1 MTSPTVDANLS
12 SLYEG
17 YYGKNARLAEKRRI
31 TGIQTLRCLK
41 TVWPT
46 TGKVGSIL
54 DVGAGEGSLLFEL
67 EREGLADD
75 LYAVEISASGIEE
88 IRKKKISKLREVQQ
102 FDGYKIPYGDKK
114 FDLGVS
120 IHVLEHVE
128 HERLFLQELKR
139 VANNIVI
146 EVPLENTINVAR
158 SIRMSSPGGH
168 INFYNVETLL
178 NLLDTVGLKV
188 EKMNVSPVD
197 LQYEIFMSGRAKG
210 IPKHYAKSILN
221 KISHKLIMC
230 LCTVYC
236 SAKS

>member
-1 MTSPTVDANLS
+1 MTDPTVDAKLS
-12 SLYEG
+12 SLYDD

-31 TGIQTLRCLK
+31 TGIQTLRRLK
-41 TVWPT
+41 SIWPDG
-46 TGKVGSIL
+46 GKVGSIL

-67 EREGLADD
+67 DKEGLADD

-88 IRKKKISKLREVQQ
+88 IRKKKISRLREVQQ
-102 FDGYKIPYGDKK
+102 FNGYKIPYGDKQ

-128 HERLFLQELKR
+128 HERLFLHELKR
-139 VANNIVI
+139 IAKNVVI
-146 EVPLENTINVAR
+146 EVPLEHTINVSKA
-158 SIRMSSPGGH
+158 IRMSSSGGH
-168 INFYNVETLL
+168 INFYTVETLV

-197 LQYEIFMSGRAKG
+197 LQYEIFMNGRAKG
-210 IPKHYAKSILN
+210 IPKYFAKSILN
-221 KISHKLIMC
+221 QISHKLIMC

-236 SAKS
+236 RPKL